1 MPKFRAPHTGLGTT
15 PQNGHGASAFCS
27 FMVSLSLRLDCAAT
41 LAISFSRAKFAA
53 MKGVATS
60 GQMLVPIIRTWAVF
74 ERGAPNI
81 ARPVQLARSNLW
93 E

>member
-1 MPKFRAPHTGLGTT
+1 MPMIWAPRTGFGTA

-27 FMVSLSLRLDCAAT
+27 FMVPLSLRLDCAAT

-60 GQMLVPIIRTWAVF
+60 GQSLVPVIRIWAVF
-74 ERGAPNI
+74 ERGAPDI
-81 ARPVQLARSNLW
+81 ARPVQLARYNLW

>member
-1 MPKFRAPHTGLGTT
+1 MPMIWAPRTGVGTA

-27 FMVSLSLRLDCAAT
+27 LPLSLRLDCAAT

-60 GQMLVPIIRTWAVF
+60 GQSLVPIIRIWAVF
-74 ERGAPNI
+74 GRGAPDI
-81 ARPVQLARSNLW
+81 ARPVQLARYNLW

>member
-1 MPKFRAPHTGLGTT
+1 MPMIWAPRTGFGTA

-27 FMVSLSLRLDCAAT
+27 FMVPLSLRLDCAAT

-60 GQMLVPIIRTWAVF
+60 GQSLVPVIRIWAVF
-74 ERGAPNI
+74 ERGGAGYRP
-81 ARPVQLARSNLW
+81 ARPARTFNLW